1 MFLLAK
7 LKSSL
12 SKSYVHHYDLVNS
25 YKISVSQL
33 TTDII
38 LNVVVVGN
46 SYHNATGVTSGV
58 GTPHPSGTYEFTPEF
73 SGVLL
78 ARSSDFSIVFCRPLF
93 VLFLLVI
100 VLSVLLE
107 IIDSGYPVWYLQT
120 LINKEKIYFT
130 TTCFYFII
138 HSAFPVS
145 ALTWFIGYICY

>member
-1 MFLLAK
+1 
-7 LKSSL
+7 
-12 SKSYVHHYDLVNS
+12 
-25 YKISVSQL
+25 VSQL

-38 LNVVVVGN
+38 LNVVVAGN